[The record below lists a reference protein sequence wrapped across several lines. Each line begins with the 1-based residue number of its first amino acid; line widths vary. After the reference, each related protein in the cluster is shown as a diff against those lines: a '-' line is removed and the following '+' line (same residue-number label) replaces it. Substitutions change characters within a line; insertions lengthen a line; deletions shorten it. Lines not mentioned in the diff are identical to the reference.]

1 VAPPLTRPRLRVD
14 DAHVKRPPR
23 RTSR

>member
-1 VAPPLTRPRLRVD
+1 VASPLTKPRLRVD